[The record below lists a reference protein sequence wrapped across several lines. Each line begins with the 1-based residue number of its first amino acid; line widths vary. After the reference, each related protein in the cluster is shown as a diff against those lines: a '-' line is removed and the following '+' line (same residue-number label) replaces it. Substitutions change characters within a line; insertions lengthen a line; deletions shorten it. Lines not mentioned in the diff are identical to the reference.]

1 MASWPR
7 FSDYADALLESG
19 TLNDQGLRSLELV
32 RDEDGRPR
40 MRRGQS
46 GTVFHFGTGHESY
59 AFKVFTRNMA
69 DLRGRHMHIS
79 EHLRTLSGQTT
90 CLVEIS
96 YLEQGVYV
104 NEAWY
109 PAVKMKWCEGQTL
122 GDFLRP
128 HVEDHS
134 PIDNAALSRAWL
146 DVLGQ
151 LRTARVLHGDLQEG
165 NILVDDRGVLH
176 LVDYDGMFVPSM
188 AGAYKAIERGHP
200 NYQHPLRTRG
210 EYELVDAA
218 IEDFSGLVVL
228 IDLLAATPERWE
240 RFNRQDGILI
250 SPSDLAQ
257 PERSELLADLSE
269 APGPLGTVAKLFRDA
284 LRTLPDASRA
294 LEEAA
299 GVLGTKLSA
308 RGEPGRSGSGDLV
321 VPEERRNWRASSRRQ
336 FVRTCLIPTLPSIW
350 VCLWRK

>member
-1 MASWPR
+1 MAGWPR
-7 FSDYADALLESG
+7 FTDYADALLESG
-19 TLNDQGLRSLELV
+19 TLNDQHLRSLELV
-32 RDEDGRPR
+32 RDEHGRPR

-46 GTVFHFGTGHESY
+46 GTVFHFGTGQESY

-69 DLRGRHMHIS
+69 DLRDRHMHIS
-79 EHLRTLSGQTT
+79 EHLRALSGQAT

-96 YLEQGVYV
+96 YLERGIYV
-104 NEAWY
+104 NGDWY

-122 GDFLRP
+122 SEFLRP
-128 HVEDHS
+128 HVADHS
-134 PIDNAALSRAWL
+134 QIDNAALSRAWL

-165 NILVDDRGVLH
+165 NILVDDRGALH

-188 AGAYKAIERGHP
+188 AGAYKPNERGHP

-210 EYELVDAA
+210 EYELVDGA

-240 RFNRQDGILI
+240 RFNRSDGILI

-257 PERSELLADLSE
+257 PERSELLADLGE
-269 APGPLGTVAKLFRDA
+269 APGPLGTVAKLFREA
-284 LRTLPDASRA
+284 LRALPDASRA

-308 RGEPGRSGSGDLV
+308 RGEPVRPSGDLV
-321 VPEERRNWRASSRRQ
+321 VPEEEELAR
-336 FVRTCLIPTLPSIW
+336 LIAEAI
-350 VCLWRK
+350 R